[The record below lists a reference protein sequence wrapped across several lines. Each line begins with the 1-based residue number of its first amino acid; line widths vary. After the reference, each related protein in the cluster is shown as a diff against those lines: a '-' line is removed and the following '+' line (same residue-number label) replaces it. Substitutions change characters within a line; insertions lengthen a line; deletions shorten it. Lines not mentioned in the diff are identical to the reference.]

1 MPIVSI
7 RPRARIDIA
16 GIWEFI
22 AEDSEAQA
30 DAFVDRFDAHFQLLA
45 RQPGLGRARDELL
58 AGLRSF
64 PFERY
69 MVFYVALEDGID
81 VCEFSTAHETW
92 MRNFI
97 QGLMF
102 PRDCTVDVFPSS
114 HELLKRK

>member
-45 RQPGLGRARDELL
+45 RQPGLGRTRDELL

-69 MVFYVALEDGID
+69 MIFYVALEDGID
-81 VCEFSTAHETW
+81 VVRVLHCARDVDAQFH
-92 MRNFI
+92 
-97 QGLMF
+97 
-102 PRDCTVDVFPSS
+102 PRA
-114 HELLKRK
+114 